1 MFGNEAGISTYI
13 IVGIMLFTCTSFFSR
28 GLLSKISTLSGLLMA
43 VFALLTWF

>member
-28 GLLSKISTLSGLLMA
+28 LLSKISTLSGLLMA